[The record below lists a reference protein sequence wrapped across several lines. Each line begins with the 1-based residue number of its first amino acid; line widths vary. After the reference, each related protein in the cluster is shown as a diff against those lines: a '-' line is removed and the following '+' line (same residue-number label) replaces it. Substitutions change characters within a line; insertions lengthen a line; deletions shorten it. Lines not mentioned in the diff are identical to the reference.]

1 MTDLTG
7 SDNIYA
13 TLSQSSY
20 PNRKNIFGE
29 IYNFVDLS
37 EETSNNLNVYNHS
50 VPFTFPHAKDAYG
63 NDTSKVYLQ
72 PDKLET
78 LKEKSLF
85 GEEKTY
91 QKGLLTDEKAG
102 YNSYYVTDTPK
113 LNSATKHTYFATR
126 GSDGMSLNTL
136 NDWVSNNGSFTLF
149 NAYIPQAKLANKAMQ
164 AKISELRKKAPNA
177 TMAVAGHSLGT
188 MVSIQ
193 AVANLPKEDIAK
205 LDKIVLF
212 QGPDARESINKMSK
226 QAQANIQTLEEQGK
240 IEYYV
245 NAFDIVS
252 MLNRNKKDVDEIGKV
267 HYLLP
272 KSFTTTFD
280 FDAKYGSSHDFGQYQ
295 INADGTLKEANLN
308 EHGYIFA
315 AGIKISHLIDKYLDR
330 LVKSTG
336 ANVSSG
342 KLLSLLLSDG
352 ALYAKFQQEYQAI
365 VNEAKLA
372 SQWQGKVTSLQQQ
385 LTTASGSQK
394 IALQEELAQTV
405 ATKARDVGEEYATI
419 FKNAQQE
426 LEDEITSLAQEIAQG
441 AYALRKYL
449 SDAEIEEMI
458 APYTKERLWDNE
470 QATQNRQLVRQYQ
483 TKTANFSKNL
493 LRVAKNIQEDDA
505 KASKELFKN

>member
-1 MTDLTG
+1 MSDLENRN
-7 SDNIYA
+7 NIYA
-13 TLSQSSY
+13 DLVRNSYTHRKENFPFEELTPSQ
-20 PNRKNIFGE
+20 
-29 IYNFVDLS
+29 V
-37 EETSNNLNVYNHS
+37 NNLRNGNS
-50 VPFTFPHAKDAYG
+50 IPFTFPHAKDAYG
-63 NDTSKVYLQ
+63 KDASKVYLQ

-78 LKEKSLF
+78 IKEKSLF

-336 ANVSSG
+336 ANVSSRN
-342 KLLSLLLSDG
+342 LLSLLLGDG
-352 ALYAKFQQEYQAI
+352 VL
-365 VNEAKLA
+365 
-372 SQWQGKVTSLQQQ
+372 
-385 LTTASGSQK
+385 
-394 IALQEELAQTV
+394 
-405 ATKARDVGEEYATI
+405 
-419 FKNAQQE
+419 KNTQQE
-426 LEDEITSLAQEIAQG
+426 LEDEITSIAQEIAQG
-441 AYALRKYL
+441 AYALRKHL

-458 APYTKERLWDNE
+458 ASYTKERLWDSE
-470 QATQNRQLVRQYQ
+470 QANQNLQQVRQYQ
-483 TKTANFSKNL
+483 TKTADFSKNL
-493 LRVAKNIQEDDA
+493 LKVAKNIQEDDI
-505 KASKELFKN
+505 KASKELFKHD